1 MSKAPRGPALWTA
14 TCGPCGYSPVA
25 PGTVGSL
32 VGLAIA
38 VGLSQLP
45 LSRFALWGLQ
55 TLVIVAVG
63 LVGLM
68 GLQGGDRTFPAQGP
82 LPGRQLM
89 KFSGNWSRSG
99 ALKIPGW
106 QGFLL
111 GIILFRLMDIFKPF
125 PARRAERLKGA
136 WGIMLDDAAA
146 GAYSLAILAA
156 IGILRS

>member
-63 LVGLM
+63 LVGLW
-68 GLQGGDRTFPAQGP
+68 GCRAAIEHFQHKDPSPVVIDEVLGQLVTFWG
-82 LPGRQLM
+82 
-89 KFSGNWSRSG
+89 FEN
-99 ALKIPGW
+99 PGW

>member
-63 LVGLM
+63 LVGLWGCRAAIEHFQHKDPSPVVIDEVLGQLVTFW
-68 GLQGGDRTFPAQGP
+68 GLE
-82 LPGRQLM
+82 
-89 KFSGNWSRSG
+89 N
-99 ALKIPGW
+99 PGW

-136 WGIMLDDAAA
+136 WGIMLDDAVA
-146 GAYSLAILAA
+146 GAYGLAILAA